1 MFETTKQA
9 DRFPMVSLWQIRSY
23 RPLVKKG
30 SFRPFVA
37 DFRVFRH
44 ICFNMYFNMSSGN
57 FFALV
62 SNQRT
67 SHLHNTSQ
75 CHVKQNDD
83 LWPVDV
89 PAVKP
94 LVLKIL

>member
-1 MFETTKQA
+1 MFETTKQV
-9 DRFPMVSLWQIRSY
+9 DRFPMASLWQIRSY

-44 ICFNMYFNMSSGN
+44 ICFNMYFNMSSGC
-57 FFALV
+57 FFAIV

-67 SHLHNTSQ
+67 SHLHNISQ